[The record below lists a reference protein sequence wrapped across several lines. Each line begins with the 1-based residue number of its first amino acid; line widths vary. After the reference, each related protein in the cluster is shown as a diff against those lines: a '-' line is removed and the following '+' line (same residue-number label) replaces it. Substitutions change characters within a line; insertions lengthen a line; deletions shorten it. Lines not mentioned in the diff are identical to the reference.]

1 MLYTWRKHVLK
12 STEINESQWYTP
24 VLLASRSVGWT
35 KTVLPSYLLHQK
47 TRCWQRWHVY
57 WQSCSPRMKL
67 LQRLQ
72 SMRLGRT
79 EFSRDCSLL
88 SEWIFQ
94 LRMSCQCLE
103 NAQLPFRKT
112 INVSRW
118 KRRGHDSEVAL
129 IRIGITLIFMV
140 FDDYILMN
148 PLWVHDDLLL

>member
-1 MLYTWRKHVLK
+1 
-12 STEINESQWYTP
+12 
-24 VLLASRSVGWT
+24 
-35 KTVLPSYLLHQK
+35 
-47 TRCWQRWHVY
+47 
-57 WQSCSPRMKL
+57 
-67 LQRLQ
+67 
-72 SMRLGRT
+72 MRLGRT

-148 PLWVHDDLLL
+148 PL

>member
-1 MLYTWRKHVLK
+1 MNRSDTHQYYSHHV
-12 STEINESQWYTP
+12 S
-24 VLLASRSVGWT
+24 SRSVGWT

-79 EFSRDCSLL
+79 IIFSCCSLL
-88 SEWIFQ
+88 SKWIFQ

-118 KRRGHDSEVAL
+118 KRRGHDSEVAQ
-129 IRIGITLIFMV
+129 IRIGITLIFMR
-140 FDDYILMN
+140 FYDYILMN